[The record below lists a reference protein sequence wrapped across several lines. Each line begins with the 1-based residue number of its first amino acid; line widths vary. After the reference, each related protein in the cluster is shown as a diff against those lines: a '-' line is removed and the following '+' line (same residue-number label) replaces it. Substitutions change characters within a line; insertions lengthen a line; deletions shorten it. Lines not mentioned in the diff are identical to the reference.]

1 MSKQL
6 FLEEKHL
13 KSLLDVVHEKKE
25 NCCWDDI
32 EWVIV
37 QKYVRKNPFEG
48 KGKSTSTRYFVN

>member
-6 FLEEKHL
+6 FIEEKHR
-13 KSLLDVVHEKKE
+13 KSLLDIVHEKKDT
-25 NCCWDDI
+25 CCWEDV

-37 QKYVRKNPFEG
+37 MKYVRKNPFEG